1 MFVADEMDLLL
12 KSLRT
17 KAEIDHVIRDTEDK
31 VSDIGLGSSFQVV
44 VLRFGKSSDAVCMQ
58 LDDIVSREEERV
70 LHVVI
75 QGADSRITHGRYLYR
90 GCGRRTRCVGLSMIG
105 AHLHPVL

>member
-31 VSDIGLGSSFQVV
+31 VSGIGLGSSFQVV

-70 LHVVI
+70 LRVVI

-90 GCGRRTRCVGLSMIG
+90 GCG
-105 AHLHPVL
+105 